1 MTFLH
6 TFKVTTSST
15 DDSES
20 DNDSTSCQMENETD
34 SQSCDGSD
42 EEDPYVWNGEGED
55 FLQDV
60 TNDEPLPEPKCH
72 QSSMQTI
79 TILLQWLVYFLLF
92 WQATCKISDNGLEWL
107 LRFMFKFLHSVG
119 ITCNS
124 QLLCQM
130 ALMFP
135 SSLFLLRKFVRLKR
149 DNFVKFAVCPRCAAL
164 YDLTSCIRHV
174 GGQIVSNICTNKPF
188 KKEER
193 NVERLWQGKW
203 S

>member
-1 MTFLH
+1 
-6 TFKVTTSST
+6 
-15 DDSES
+15 
-20 DNDSTSCQMENETD
+20 MENECD

-55 FLQDV
+55 FLQDI
-60 TNDEPLPEPKCH
+60 TNDEPLPEPKRH

-107 LRFMFKFLHSVG
+107 LRFMSKFLHSVG

-124 QLLCQM
+124 QFLCQM

-135 SSLFLLRKFVRLKR
+135 SSLFLLRKFSPSE
-149 DNFVKFAVCPRCAAL
+149 A
-164 YDLTSCIRHV
+164 
-174 GGQIVSNICTNKPF
+174 
-188 KKEER
+188 
-193 NVERLWQGKW
+193 
-203 S
+203 